1 MKYAGVGPAFKQV
14 DKTYM
19 ENYIPVSIL
28 PTLSKVIPDILYDVS
43 QGSILGLLLLN
54 IYICNL
60 FVGTKR

>member
-1 MKYAGVGPAFKQV
+1 MKYAGVGSVFKQV
-14 DKTYM
+14 DKTDM

>member
-14 DKTYM
+14 DKTDM

>member
-1 MKYAGVGPAFKQV
+1 MKYAGVGPVFKQV
-14 DKTYM
+14 DKTDM